1 MDNSLYNIYQTFPS
15 IFGNS
20 GYINPTQT
28 NQRTYADVFLSSSQ
42 PTNYPIPQNR
52 NYIDFNQIDPIQ
64 ESKGLI
70 GTDSIQGKIP
80 KFSELGEL
88 DLNKSQI
95 VYNYSVGVLGT
106 YVLYINDI
114 YLLHF

>member
-20 GYINPTQT
+20 GY
-28 NQRTYADVFLSSSQ
+28 
-42 PTNYPIPQNR
+42 PIPQNS
-52 NYIDFNQIDPIQ
+52 NYIDPIQ

-95 VYNYSVGVLGT
+95 NPVSEASRALRESRMS
-106 YVLYINDI
+106 
-114 YLLHF
+114 